1 MDIWSWLWIAWIGAF
16 LIIEG
21 IALFRKQRNDTLSE
35 KTWKWF
41 SLKGDKGK
49 LKWWQAL
56 LRFGFLAFWAWLTL
70 HFLTG
75 GRFL

>member
-35 KTWKWF
+35 KTWK
-41 SLKGDKGK
+41 
-49 LKWWQAL
+49 
-56 LRFGFLAFWAWLTL
+56 
-70 HFLTG
+70 
-75 GRFL
+75 